1 MVALKK
7 RRLGKTNLMVT
18 ELGLGAMDTPQVVE
32 GEATLQKAIDSGI
45 NFIDTAREYEKSEYL
60 LGQVLRARNNQ
71 ALHIATKT
79 MSRSVN
85 GSQYDVDR
93 SLNILGV
100 DQIDLYQLHDVSSLQ
115 AWEDVMSEN
124 GALAGLKIAQA
135 RGLVNHIGISSHN
148 LDILDLAIR
157 CGEFGAVMLE
167 YSAFYNDTES
177 LIELATEHDVGV
189 IVMRPLGGSGRTSA
203 IRTQMRAAQQPV
215 FLTPKML
222 LRYVLSN
229 LKISVAIPGV
239 RYPSRIQ
246 ENVELASNHQ
256 PLDEALKRQCEQ
268 EATTL
273 F

>member
-1 MVALKK
+1 MADLKK

-18 ELGLGAMDTPQVVE
+18 ELGLGAMDTPQVPE
-32 GEATLQKAIDSGI
+32 GEDTLQKAIDSGV

-60 LGQVLRARNNQ
+60 LGQVLRTRSNQ
-71 ALHIATKT
+71 ELHIATKT

-93 SLNILGV
+93 SLSILGV
-100 DQIDLYQLHDVSSLQ
+100 DHIDLYQLHDVSSLQ
-115 AWEDVMSEN
+115 AWEDVMGEN

-135 RGLVNHIGISSHN
+135 RGLVKHIGISSHN
-148 LDILDLAIR
+148 LNILDLAIR

-167 YSAFYNDTES
+167 YSAFYNDTEP
-177 LIELATEHDVGV
+177 LIELAMEHDIGV

-203 IRTQMRAAQQPV
+203 IRTQMQATQQKF

-222 LRYVLSN
+222 LRYVFSN
-229 LKISVAIPGV
+229 PKISVAIPGA
-239 RYPSRIQ
+239 RYPERIQ
-246 ENVELASNHQ
+246 ENVELASNYQ
-256 PLDEALKRQCEQ
+256 PLDEVLKRQCEQ
-268 EATTL
+268 EAVAL